1 MFGGW
6 DVMIRG
12 RIGDTE
18 SPAAGAVLPMLAAC
32 AALVQS
38 AVSAAE
44 APPPTT
50 RGQWRFDLGQSWD
63 GFDQV

>member
-18 SPAAGAVLPMLAAC
+18 SPAAGAVLPMCGLG
-32 AALVQS
+32 S
-38 AVSAAE
+38 K
-44 APPPTT
+44 
-50 RGQWRFDLGQSWD
+50 RRFGRRSPRRRRPGASGGRSGSVLGWLRS
-63 GFDQV
+63 GI

>member
-38 AVSAAE
+38 AASAAD
-44 APPPTT
+44 ALAGDDQGPLGT
-50 RGQWRFDLGQSWD
+50 DLDQSWD

>member
-12 RIGDTE
+12 SIGDTE

-38 AVSAAE
+38 AVSAAAAAAADDQGPVE
-44 APPPTT
+44 A
-50 RGQWRFDLGQSWD
+50 DLGQSWD
-63 GFDQV
+63 GFGQV